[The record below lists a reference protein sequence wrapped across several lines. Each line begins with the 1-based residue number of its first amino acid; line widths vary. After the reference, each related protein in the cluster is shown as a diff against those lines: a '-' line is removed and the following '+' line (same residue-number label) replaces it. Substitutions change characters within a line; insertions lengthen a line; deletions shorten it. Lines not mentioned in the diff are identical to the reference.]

1 VSRERVA
8 RAQKDLFSRHSERI
22 ARALEL
28 GTIDYDTYAVL
39 SFLIDKIDLPGRNGE
54 LLCTLEEF
62 ARRIAWPHT
71 IEPLR
76 RRLHGLRDAGAI
88 DFDDPRR
95 GPGAPWVFRLSGA
108 AVDGEWDESLLS
120 FHQRFLAGRPTR
132 DETISAQPEGSEREN
147 LDAERGFEP
156 SEFPRRARAEQSR
169 AEILSDEK
177 LDHVLSKT
185 TARVRVEQAEDGSF
199 VWNGE
204 PQEGE
209 QGLLDDCQALAD
221 AGLARWREVDDG
233 SERR

>member
-1 VSRERVA
+1 VSRKRIP
-8 RAQKDLFSRHSERI
+8 RAETDLYSRHSERI

-28 GTIDYDTYAVL
+28 ATIDYDTYAVL

-62 ARRIAWPHT
+62 ARQIAWPHT

-108 AVDGEWDESLLS
+108 AVDGEWDESLLN
-120 FHQRFLAGRPTR
+120 FHQSFLAGRPTR
-132 DETISAQPEGSEREN
+132 EETISAQSEGSENEN
-147 LDAERGFEP
+147 LDAEHAFEP

-169 AEILSDEK
+169 AEQRPSLKRS
-177 LDHVLSKT
+177 
-185 TARVRVEQAEDGSF
+185 
-199 VWNGE
+199 
-204 PQEGE
+204 
-209 QGLLDDCQALAD
+209 
-221 AGLARWREVDDG
+221 
-233 SERR
+233 